1 MTHIF
6 TLRNRLS
13 AGLVALSALALSAG
27 IASAETTI
35 RIGHV
40 LADTHSWHVAAQG
53 FAADVAEKTEGRVKI
68 EIFAGGQLGN
78 EKDMIEGLQF
88 GAVQGGVIGGGS
100 FQSIEPKMGIIEMPY
115 AWASREQAFAALDGD
130 LGAHLAGLLDG
141 KGVKLLAWWE
151 NGYRNV
157 TNSKRPITTPTDLA
171 GLKIRV
177 TPDKVRLATF
187 EALGAQPAP
196 LAFGELYSALQQGV
210 FDAQENPLAII
221 HSSSFF
227 EVQKYVSMTNH
238 VWGSAALVVSS
249 ITWNSL
255 SPEDQAVVQAAA
267 MAWGEKQ
274 RQMVADSDAE
284 MVEKLKAAGMA
295 FNEVDRDAFVAAVQP
310 IWESE
315 AATFGPEL
323 MGLMESARK

>member
-1 MTHIF
+1 MTFNIN
-6 TLRNRLS
+6 LRGCLA
-13 AGLVALSALALSAG
+13 AGLVAVSALGVSVGPA
-27 IASAETTI
+27 ASETTI

-40 LADTHSWHVAAQG
+40 LADTHSWHIAAQG
-53 FAADVAEKTEGRVKI
+53 FADEVNEKTEGRVKV
-68 EIFAGGQLGN
+68 EVFAGGQLGN

-100 FQSIEPKMGIIEMPY
+100 FQSIEPKLGIIEMPY
-115 AWASREQAFAALDGD
+115 AWNSREQAFAALDGD
-130 LGAHLAGLLDG
+130 LGAYLGGLLDA
-141 KGVKLLAWWE
+141 KGIKVLAWWE

-157 TNSKRPITTPTDLA
+157 TNSKHPINTPADLA

-221 HSSSFF
+221 FSSSFF
-227 EVQKYVSMTNH
+227 EVQKYVSMTQH

-249 ITWNSL
+249 QVWGQIT
-255 SPEDQAVVQAAA
+255 PEDQAIVEAAA
-267 MAWGEKQ
+267 QSWGLKQ
-274 RQMVADSDAE
+274 RQMVADGDAE
-284 MVEKLKAAGMA
+284 MIEKLKAAGME
-295 FNEVDRDAFVAAVQP
+295 FNDVDREAFVAAVQP
-310 IWESE
+310 IWETE
-315 AATFGPEL
+315 GPAFGDEL
-323 MGLMESARK
+323 MGLMDAARK

>member
-1 MTHIF
+1 MSSIF
-6 TLRNRLS
+6 NLRRSLA
-13 AGLVALSALALSAG
+13 AGL
-27 IASAETTI
+27 IAATTLGLPTSLLAETTI

-40 LADTHSWHVAAQG
+40 LADTHSWHQAAQG
-53 FAADVAEKTEGRVKI
+53 FAAEVAEKTDGRVKV
-68 EIFAGGQLGN
+68 EVFAGGQLGN

-100 FQSIEPKMGIIEMPY
+100 FQSIEPKLGIIEMPY
-115 AWASREQAFAALDGD
+115 AWANREQAFAALDGE
-130 LGAHLAGLLDG
+130 LGTHLSSLLEP
-141 KGVKLLAWWE
+141 KGIKVLAWWE

-157 TNSKRPITTPTDLA
+157 TNSKKPIKTPADLA

-221 HSSSFF
+221 QSSSFF
-227 EVQKYVSMTNH
+227 EVQKYVSMTQH

-249 ITWNSL
+249 QVWNQI

-267 MAWGEKQ
+267 IEWGQKQ
-274 RQMVADSDAE
+274 RQMVADSDSE
-284 MVEKLKAAGMA
+284 MVEKLKAEGME
-295 FNEVDRDAFVAAVQP
+295 FNEVDRPAFVAAVAP
-310 IWESE
+310 I
-315 AATFGPEL
+315 
-323 MGLMESARK
+323 

>member
-1 MTHIF
+1 MTF
-6 TLRNRLS
+6 NLRHQVA
-13 AGLVALSALALSAG
+13 AGLFAVSALALSVAPV
-27 IASAETTI
+27 AAETTI

-40 LADTHSWHVAAQG
+40 LADTHSWHLAAQG
-53 FAADVAEKTEGRVKI
+53 FADEVAEKTEGRVKV
-68 EIFAGGQLGN
+68 EVFAGGQLGN

-100 FQSIEPKMGIIEMPY
+100 FQSIEPKLGIIEMPY
-115 AWASREQAFAALDGD
+115 AWDSREEAFAALDGE
-130 LGAHLAGLLDG
+130 LGTYLGGLLDA
-141 KGVKLLAWWE
+141 KGIKVLAWWE

-157 TNSKRPITTPTDLA
+157 TNSKQPITTPADLA

-221 HSSSFF
+221 YSSSFF
-227 EVQKYVSMTNH
+227 EVQKYVSMTQH

-249 ITWNSL
+249 QVWNQI
-255 SPEDQAVVQAAA
+255 SPEDQALVEAAA
-267 MAWGEKQ
+267 KSWGEKQ

-284 MVEKLKAAGMA
+284 MIEKLKAAGME
-295 FNEVDRDAFVAAVQP
+295 FNDVDRAAFVAAVQP
-310 IWESE
+310 IWETE
-315 AATFGPEL
+315 APTFGDEL
-323 MGLMESARK
+323 MGLMDAARK

>member
-1 MTHIF
+1 MSSIF
-6 TLRNRLS
+6 NLRRSLA
-13 AGLVALSALALSAG
+13 AGL
-27 IASAETTI
+27 IAATTLGLPTSLLAETTI

-40 LADTHSWHVAAQG
+40 LADTHSWHQAAQG
-53 FAADVAEKTEGRVKI
+53 FATEVAEKTDGRVKV
-68 EIFAGGQLGN
+68 EVFAGGQLGN

-100 FQSIEPKMGIIEMPY
+100 FQSIEPKLGIIEMPY
-115 AWASREQAFAALDGD
+115 AWANREQAFAALDGE
-130 LGAHLAGLLDG
+130 LGTHLAGLLEP
-141 KGVKLLAWWE
+141 KGIKVLAWWE

-157 TNSKRPITTPTDLA
+157 TNSKKPIVTPADLA

-221 HSSSFF
+221 QSSSFF
-227 EVQKYVSMTNH
+227 EVQKYVSMTQH

-249 ITWNSL
+249 QVWNQI

-267 MAWGEKQ
+267 IEWGQKQ
-274 RQMVADSDAE
+274 RQMVADGDAE
-284 MVEKLKAAGMA
+284 MVEKLKAEGME
-295 FNEVDRDAFVAAVQP
+295 FNEVDRPAFVAAVAP

-315 AATFGPEL
+315 AATFGPDL
-323 MGLMESARK
+323 MALMDAARK